1 MTYINYN
8 SKIKNIFNSVLSLN
22 NCNVQLVWENIFKKS
37 HSTTFILLNVYI
49 LEVNTFLKG
58 GGGCGNRETTSCII

>member
-49 LEVNTFLKG
+49 LEVNTF
-58 GGGCGNRETTSCII
+58 